1 MSSSKNVAKADEILG
16 TVGYVVAEGVA
27 RRWRSCRSTNAS
39 GSPHSKKIHCALSVR
54 VVFPLRFGVLFFI
67 CVSSLACG
75 GPPPPASVDALQFPV
90 LVLFEQSG
98 VVSHDDAADLRT
110 MSVQRVVGSNSPPFL
125 IDSRLDTYRLEK
137 LASVHGGMWL
147 LANPSGTTKVT
158 FELMRVAQADAA
170 QARRLIAERD
180 GGLRNDPDPAKLA
193 ALERAGTLAEMLSVV
208 GR

>member
-1 MSSSKNVAKADEILG
+1 MNSASRIPHP
-16 TVGYVVAEGVA
+16 A
-27 RRWRSCRSTNAS
+27 RRFAVAC
-39 GSPHSKKIHCALSVR
+39 
-54 VVFPLRFGVLFFI
+54 FI

-75 GPPPPASVDALQFPV
+75 GPPPPASVDALAFPV

-98 VVSHDDAADLRT
+98 VVRHDDAADLRT

-125 IDSRLDTYRLEK
+125 IDSRLDIYRLEK

-147 LANPSGTTKVT
+147 MANPSGTTEVT